1 MTEIVMPRLSD
12 SMVEG
17 TITNW
22 LKEHGQYV
30 EVGEA
35 LVEVETDKATM
46 EYEADA
52 AGYLHTIAS
61 EGATVPIGQVIAQ
74 LLAEPVSN
82 NAPRPEDPPPT
93 APRRRPISP
102 VARRMAAAHDLE
114 LDGNVTGTG
123 PGGRVIRTDVER
135 LLALRAPMPPP
146 PRAATSSASELVPA
160 TRTQQLI
167 ARRMAESKATAPEFS
182 LRTEVEMDAA
192 TALRRQLR
200 AAAERFGGPVP
211 SYNDLV
217 VKACTIALR
226 EFPRV
231 NGSYRDA
238 AFEIHSQVNIGFA
251 VTAPDTLVVPTIAD
265 ADQKSLREIAL
276 ESRRL
281 AERARSG
288 EITPPELAGGTFT
301 ISNLGMYGVTEFV
314 AVINP
319 RQAAILAVGKI
330 EERPVIRSGEFVA
343 REMMNVTL
351 VGDHRILY
359 GAEAALFLDSL
370 KALLEQPIVLTY

>member
-1 MTEIVMPRLSD
+1 MPRLSD

-22 LKEHGQYV
+22 LKEHGEYV
-30 EVGEA
+30 EIGEA
-35 LVEVETDKATM
+35 LIEVETDKATM

-52 AGYLHTIAS
+52 AGYLFTMAA
-61 EGATVPIGQVIAQ
+61 EGTTVPIGEVIAQ
-74 LLAEPVSN
+74 LLAEPVSDSS
-82 NAPRPEDPPPT
+82 PRAEDPPLASPPAT
-93 APRRRPISP
+93 TRRRPISP
-102 VARRMAAAHDLE
+102 VARRMAAEHDLE
-114 LDGNVTGTG
+114 LDGDVTGTG
-123 PGGRVIRTDVER
+123 PGGRVIRADVER
-135 LLALRAPMPPP
+135 LLAQRATVPPP
-146 PRAATSSASELVPA
+146 PRTESSAASEVIPA

-182 LRTEVEMDAA
+182 LSTDIEMNAA

-200 AAAERFGGPVP
+200 DAAETFGGPVP

-217 VKACTIALR
+217 VKACAIALR
-226 EFPRV
+226 EFPKV
-231 NGSYRDA
+231 NGSYRDG

-265 ADQKSLREIAL
+265 ADRKSLREIAL

-301 ISNLGMYGVTEFV
+301 ISNLGMFGVTKFV

-343 REMMNVTL
+343 REMMTVTL

-359 GAEAALFLDSL
+359 GAEAALFLASV
-370 KALLEQPIVLTY
+370 KALLEQPIVLTH